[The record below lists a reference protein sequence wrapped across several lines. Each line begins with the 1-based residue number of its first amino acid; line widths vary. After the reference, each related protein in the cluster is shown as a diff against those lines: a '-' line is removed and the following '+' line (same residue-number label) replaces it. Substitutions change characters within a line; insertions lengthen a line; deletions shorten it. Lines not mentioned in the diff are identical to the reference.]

1 MKRFEYSRATAPEQA
16 AQSASV
22 KDASFIAGGTNLLV
36 LVKLEIEDP
45 GKLMFITRLSL
56 AQIR

>member
-22 KDASFIAGGTNLLV
+22 KDALFIAGGTNL
-36 LVKLEIEDP
+36 
-45 GKLMFITRLSL
+45 
-56 AQIR
+56 